1 MQGVRTVQ
9 RRPGCDPG
17 LSAADRPRGCAGR
30 SHPPAEGSAF
40 SRRLLHSI
48 LYFTHTSGKVST
60 EALPLDAILFDEV
73 QEMSLS
79 DIERARERI
88 AASPLRMTVAV
99 STANFFG
106 ADIHALYM
114 ESDQREFFT
123 RCQCPNGFVMAEAWD
138 PRSGPLCIGHGNGS
152 TPGVPLGYF
161 YRCPRCD
168 FVVNDPQN
176 GEFCARQPGSRRI
189 GFHFPQMLSP
199 RQSAADIVEK
209 WDRRVNT
216 KNFYNR
222 ILRVPYSDPDT
233 QPVTEEL
240 LRAAQNSDIV
250 WPVHGTVPRR
260 EDYDGIYAGI
270 DQHGGNNYIVI
281 AGRPRGS
288 SRMRLLHLE
297 VIESNDP
304 FSRLHELMRQ
314 FRVRYAA
321 IESLPNYNEAFGF
334 AKAFPDRVFVVTY
347 LDLDDDLVLWGDRV
361 KETLSDRR
369 TDDEAKLRCSA
380 KVDQFKM
387 MSWALSRWV
396 KGEVETPD
404 ARILHQTMRTR
415 EGIRSVQICQD
426 VFWRHLRN
434 VALVTELRAG
444 REDERRMRSSVKK
457 VGGDDP
463 HFAYAWMLMCVSWVR
478 AFGANQMLFPEG
490 PPVGERSLPRPNGSS
505 RGDIEQIK
513 NAMPALFDDPRN
525 PASYFGQRP
534 GWEDDEN
541 PQLTCYD
548 CCAP

>member
-1 MQGVRTVQ
+1 MEWVRRGHFTADREPIDFETWRYLVDVYAAVPHDPSGLDLVVMKSAQGGASIFSLLLALNLSLRGRYQLAYFLPTQAHARVFSQDRFLQLVRNN
-9 RRPGCDPG
+9 PSIHNLMGDPG
-17 LSAADRPRGCAGR
+17 DPQQR
-30 SHPPAEGSAF
+30 STVDEGSAF

-222 ILRVPYSDPDT
+222 ILGVPYSDPDT

-396 KGEVETPD
+396 KGEVETPK
-404 ARILHQTMRTR
+404 RGSFTKPCGPERGFGR
-415 EGIRSVQICQD
+415 SRSV
-426 VFWRHLRN
+426 RMSSG
-434 VALVTELRAG
+434 VTSG
-444 REDERRMRSSVKK
+444 TSRSS
-457 VGGDDP
+457 P
-463 HFAYAWMLMCVSWVR
+463 SFARVVRTNAGCVR
-478 AFGANQMLFPEG
+478 
-490 PPVGERSLPRPNGSS
+490 RSRRSAATTPISLT
-505 RGDIEQIK
+505 RG
-513 NAMPALFDDPRN
+513 
-525 PASYFGQRP
+525 
-534 GWEDDEN
+534 
-541 PQLTCYD
+541 C
-548 CCAP
+548 